1 LNSMNSITS
10 KRDENKKR
18 ILLWVNLSVLPVSSS
33 NDRFFLLF
41 LIHLCN
47 LTFYYYFFIKVRKM
61 PSKNEPNDNYL
72 GFKSQIRL

>member
-47 LTFYYYFFIKVRKM
+47 LTLSVRSPQILFIFHKKILG
-61 PSKNEPNDNYL
+61 PNVSISL
-72 GFKSQIRL
+72 KS